1 MVTKSPVSPATH
13 ALATHTGKEQR
24 HIPWWMRPSNVIIIA
39 FLWVAT
45 IYFLVPLYW
54 LMVSSTKNTGDLF
67 STYGLWFAQA
77 LSLGPN
83 LYHLFTYDDAMFGRW
98 LINTFFYALVSA
110 GFGLLFSTMMGY
122 ALAKY
127 HFRGRN
133 VIFGI
138 ILGSV
143 LVPPTAL
150 ALPLYLL
157 LQAVGLTN
165 TYWAVLLPSIAN
177 PFGVYLARIYAQAAV
192 PDEVIDAARVD
203 GAREWTIFR
212 VMALPAMGPA
222 LVTIFLFQFVAV
234 WNNFFLPLVM
244 LSSQQLYPV
253 TLGLFQWQSSASYG
267 GAPPFLYSNI
277 VTGSLIS
284 IIPLVISFVLLQRY
298 WRGGFALGAV
308 K

>member
-1 MVTKSPVSPATH
+1 MITKAPASPATH
-13 ALATHTGKEQR
+13 ALATRTEQR

-54 LMVSSTKNTGDLF
+54 LVISSTKDTGDLF
-67 STYGLWFAQA
+67 SSAGLWFAQFNLGSN
-77 LSLGPN
+77 LS
-83 LYHLFTYDDAMFGRW
+83 HLFTYDDAMFGRW

-110 GFGLLFSTMMGY
+110 GFGLLFSAMMGY

-127 HFRGRN
+127 RFRGRN

-143 LVPPTAL
+143 LVPGTAL

-157 LQAVGLTN
+157 MQAVGMTN

-192 PDEVIDAARVD
+192 PDEIIDAARVD

-212 VMALPAMGPA
+212 ALALPAMGPA

-253 TLGLFQWQSSASYG
+253 TLGLFQWSSSASYG

-277 VTGSLIS
+277 VIGSLIS

>member
-1 MVTKSPVSPATH
+1 MTTKVSTSPVPDASATS
-13 ALATHTGKEQR
+13 ASKGQR
-24 HIPWWMRPSNVIIIA
+24 HIPWWMRPSNVIIVA

-54 LMVSSTKNTGDLF
+54 LVVSSTKDTGDLF

-77 LSLGPN
+77 FNLGSNLS
-83 LYHLFTYDDAMFGRW
+83 HLFSYDNAIFGRW
-98 LINTFFYALVSA
+98 LINTFIYALVSA
-110 GFGLLFSTMMGY
+110 GFGLLFSAMMGY

-127 HFRGRN
+127 NFRGRN
-133 VIFGI
+133 VIFGV

-143 LVPPTAL
+143 LVPTTAL

-165 TYWAVLLPSIAN
+165 TYWAILLPSVAN

-192 PDEVIDAARVD
+192 PDEILDAARVD

-212 VMALPAMGPA
+212 VLAIPAMGPA
-222 LVTIFLFQFVAV
+222 LVTIFLFQFVAI